1 MNVLTRCNKF
11 INKNNATFRN
21 IKRDLLGRI
30 VLRLV
35 SVVMPFRERFL
46 SYSEKKM
53 SFHLAF
59 YKLFMRHVEHGRY
72 NHGVVNAKSNN
83 GLGGR

>member
-30 VLRLV
+30 VLCLV

-46 SYSEKKM
+46 SYSEKKNEL
-53 SFHLAF
+53 SFSLLQTVYEACRAR
-59 YKLFMRHVEHGRY
+59 KV
-72 NHGVVNAKSNN
+72 
-83 GLGGR
+83 

>member
-1 MNVLTRCNKF
+1 
-11 INKNNATFRN
+11 
-21 IKRDLLGRI
+21 
-30 VLRLV
+30 
-35 SVVMPFRERFL
+35 
-46 SYSEKKM
+46 M